1 MDDPNFQPNS
11 QPNQPIWMPGMFDN
25 HTFYPSGFEG
35 NDAFSASV
43 GFVNSAFSV
52 VMSNFSMSH
61 HFGFPP
67 YYPSAASFST
77 SFVHNVPLNAGHS
90 YPHPIVSTFSSIG
103 LHSQQFSSPVFGVM
117 FNTGIASNSAL
128 QFLPSYVNPPERAEM
143 LTNTHKEEA
152 VVFVNA
158 QEKERV
164 RCSVCW
170 QYGGVRGEYFSPN
183 GSGNLSLSGFQAHL
197 SSDFHVKS
205 LLAKEKGKQT
215 LETVVT
221 SQNSDLGGASEHG
234 SVTAVSSMEKVST
247 SVEEIKGVLNE
258 KL

>member
-43 GFVNSAFSV
+43 GFVNSAFS
-52 VMSNFSMSH
+52 
-61 HFGFPP
+61 
-67 YYPSAASFST
+67 
-77 SFVHNVPLNAGHS
+77 
-90 YPHPIVSTFSSIG
+90 
-103 LHSQQFSSPVFGVM
+103 GVM

>member
-11 QPNQPIWMPGMFDN
+11 QPNQPIWMP
-25 HTFYPSGFEG
+25 
-35 NDAFSASV
+35 
-43 GFVNSAFSV
+43 V

-103 LHSQQFSSPVFGVM
+103 LHSQQFSSPVFGLWFCILCLLVYFRIQVKLFILYHLSGVM